1 MLQPSQLQALIQLTG
16 SGRMSQPMQ
25 AALHD
30 VFCVDTPD
38 EHAVIAARH
47 GVSVRGF
54 TFKKLQACS
63 LPLNNHTLRYGTQAQ
78 RVF

>member
-1 MLQPSQLQALIQLTG
+1 
-16 SGRMSQPMQ
+16 MSQPMQ

-47 GVSVRGF
+47 GVSVRGLRERLRMARD
-54 TFKKLQACS
+54 TMKLAYALIVPTS
-63 LPLNNHTLRYGTQAQ
+63 
-78 RVF
+78 

>member
-30 VFCVDTPD
+30 VFCVDVPD

-47 GVSVRGF
+47 GVSVRGLRERLRMARD
-54 TFKKLQACS
+54 TIKLAYA
-63 LPLNNHTLRYGTQAQ
+63 LIVPTE
-78 RVF
+78 